1 MIEDKNSLKT
11 QSPQTKKVFANKYIE
26 EIEPTDKQEFITYRQ
41 TTEIWT
47 DKGYKIV
54 GVRYGDVASRSITRD
69 IRKIIEENKA
79 LPKVKHD
86 DTELILD
93 KERKKL
99 SRRK

>member
-1 MIEDKNSLKT
+1 MIEDKSTVKS
-11 QSPQTKKVFANKYIE
+11 QSPQTKRVFANKYIE
-26 EIEPTDKQEFITYRQ
+26 EIEPTNKQEFITYRQ

-47 DKGYKIV
+47 NAGYKVV
-54 GVRYGDVASRSITRD
+54 GIRYGDAASRSVTVD
-69 IRKIIEENKA
+69 IRKIIEENKP

-99 SRRK
+99 SKRK